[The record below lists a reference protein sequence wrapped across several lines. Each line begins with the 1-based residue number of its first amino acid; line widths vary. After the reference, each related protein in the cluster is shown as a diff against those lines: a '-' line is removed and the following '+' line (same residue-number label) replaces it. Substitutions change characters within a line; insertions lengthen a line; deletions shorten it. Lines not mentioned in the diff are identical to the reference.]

1 MAPRSADAWARVLA
15 ALRASPA
22 AFVARAGAEGLAA
35 ELLSE
40 LRSER
45 QSEPTK
51 GSLLSVIMEFPTQ
64 LWPDPTAA
72 EAAVSALLDTLAL
85 LPPRPA
91 ALRRPL
97 LLAATSVLAACG
109 ALAPASAATS
119 RLLPV
124 LLRAASGRATG
135 QEQRALQATA
145 CECLRELE
153 SCRPGL
159 LAGQLGLLRALQD
172 SRATQAHCLLFVITL
187 RNALRALAQVGPGA
201 PAGLHGLLV
210 ARTDRPQG
218 GEIQAWDWSLEA
230 PGAQWPGLWDWTLA
244 GEDIWD
250 PAVPLGQEGDWAEP
264 GPAPLDLPPPEAR
277 ELRAAVSQLLDLS
290 YLLTPPAQAQMLQQL
305 SQVLRAVRGQPPAL
319 LKPQLVRLLGTAR
332 VSLLHAVLA
341 AKDTFGEALFTAQ
354 DEALLLRRL
363 VGAAQHPALP
373 SPARLFYLHC
383 LLHFPENWPLGPA
396 GEEGTPVLLT
406 PSLATGLLPSLL
418 QDPPDLLA
426 RLHLLCLLCGEELSA
441 DGSRDCQGTE
451 DRALGYLQRLLASLR
466 QGAAQPGAPRSSV
479 TLCFRASYLATRCLA
494 SHPGALAQLTKGL
507 AELYQARP
515 CLAPHFV
522 DLLEQAREVLA
533 EPLGKALQQ
542 VAVAGAGGAQA
553 LQWHLQILT
562 KVAGAQPL
570 GPTLGFLWAAL
581 GQGGDWA
588 WEQALLG
595 TCRALLRGTELSGAG
610 PRDLANLLQ
619 ELARGLDDPDSRD
632 RGRLYYSLF
641 THLSGPKLGSAL
653 GPTRSTPMLGSSL
666 VEENEGFA
674 SALTVQEAQAPLQLR
689 RVSRQAKEPPVI
701 LGLTVEA
708 SETLYSLELRFR
720 ILGPYYEPLKAVQ
733 VPCLRPGA
741 SPKLLLL
748 PLEPRRPY
756 PALLDISVLY
766 ATPSGLTCYAQ
777 LPSLPIAFADLF
789 LPLPPSSPQVTH
801 PQTFHELW
809 ASCLPGGAESCMW
822 GPWWGQA
829 LETLVTKH
837 WEPFVMSATP
847 PTSYQVAIRLPP
859 SSQLLLQLEAAGEDG
874 VRVALRTDDW
884 AILPLA
890 GEYLRGLGATL

>member
-22 AFVARAGAEGLAA
+22 AFVARAGAEALAA

-45 QSEPTK
+45 LSEPTK
-51 GSLLSVIMEFPTQ
+51 VSLLVVILEFPTQ
-64 LWPDPTAA
+64 LWPDPAAA
-72 EAAVSALLDTLAL
+72 EAAASTLLDTLGL

-91 ALRRPL
+91 GLRRPL
-97 LLAATSVLAACG
+97 LLAITSVLAACG
-109 ALAPASAATS
+109 ALGPASAATS
-119 RLLPV
+119 RLLPM
-124 LLRAASGRATG
+124 LLQAATGRATG
-135 QEQRALQATA
+135 LEQRALQATA
-145 CECLRELE
+145 SECLRELE

-172 SRATQAHCLLFVITL
+172 TLSTQSHCLLLVLAL
-187 RNALRALAQVGPGA
+187 RNALRALAWAGPRA
-201 PAGLHGLLV
+201 PDGLHRLLA
-210 ARTDRPQG
+210 ARPEGPQH
-218 GEIQAWDWSLEA
+218 GERQAWDWSLKA
-230 PGAQWPGLWDWTLA
+230 PGAQWAGPWDWTLA
-244 GEDIWD
+244 GEDVWD
-250 PAVPLGQEGDWAEP
+250 WAGPSGQEVPWPEQGP
-264 GPAPLDLPPPEAR
+264 GPLDLTPPEAR
-277 ELRAAVSQLLDLS
+277 ELRATVSQLLDTS

-332 VSLLHAVLA
+332 VSLLHTVLA
-341 AKDTFGEALFTAQ
+341 LKDAFGEALFTAQ

-373 SPARLFYLHC
+373 PPARLFYLHC
-383 LLHFPENWPLGPA
+383 LLHFPENWPLGA
-396 GEEGTPVLLT
+396 VGEEAAPVLLT
-406 PSLATGLLPSLL
+406 ASLATGLLPSLL
-418 QDPPDLLA
+418 QEPPDLLA
-426 RLHLLCLLCGEELSA
+426 RLHLLCLLCGEELGS
-441 DGSRDCQGTE
+441 DGSRDCHGTE
-451 DRALGYLQRLLASLR
+451 DRALSYLQSLLASLR
-466 QGAAQPGAPRSSV
+466 QGAAQPGGPQSSA

-494 SHPGALAQLTKGL
+494 SHPGALAQLTDGL
-507 AELYQARP
+507 AALYRARP

-522 DLLEQAREVLA
+522 DLLEQAGAELA

-542 VAVAGAGGAQA
+542 VVVEGAGGAQA

-562 KVAGAQPL
+562 KVAGGQPL

-581 GQGGDWA
+581 GKGGDWA
-588 WEQALLG
+588 REQALLRA
-595 TCRALLRGTELSGAG
+595 CRALLRGTGLGGAA

-619 ELARGLDDPDSRD
+619 ELARSLDDPDGRD
-632 RGRLYYSLF
+632 RARLYYSLF

-653 GPTRSTPMLGSSL
+653 GPTRSTPMLCSSL
-666 VEENEGFA
+666 VEENVGFA
-674 SALTVQEAQAPLQLR
+674 SALTVQEARAPLQLR
-689 RVSRQAKEPPVI
+689 RAPQRPREPRVV

-708 SETLYSLELRFR
+708 SEILYSLELRFR
-720 ILGPYYEPLKAVQ
+720 VLGPHYEALEAVR

-741 SPKLLLL
+741 APKLLLL

-766 ATPSGLTCYAQ
+766 ATPSGLTCYTQ
-777 LPSLPIAFADLF
+777 LPSFPIAFADLF
-789 LPLPPSSPQVTH
+789 LPLLPCAFQ
-801 PQTFHELW
+801 ELW
-809 ASCLPGGAESCMW
+809 ASCLPGGVESCMW
-822 GPWWGQA
+822 GPWQGQA

-837 WEPFVMSATP
+837 WEPFIVSATP
-847 PTSYQVAIRLPP
+847 PTSYQVAIFLPP
-859 SSQLLLQLEAAGEDG
+859 SSHLLLQLEATGEEG

-890 GEYLRGLGATL
+890 GQYLRGLGAVA

>member
-1 MAPRSADAWARVLA
+1 MAPRGGDAWARVLA
-15 ALRASPA
+15 SLRASPA
-22 AFVARAGAEGLAA
+22 AFVARAGAEALAA

-40 LRSER
+40 LRSEKL
-45 QSEPTK
+45 SEPTK
-51 GSLLSVIMEFPTQ
+51 VSLLSVIMEFPTQ
-64 LWPDPTAA
+64 LWPDPTVA
-72 EAAVSALLDTLAL
+72 EAAASTLLDTLAL
-85 LPPRPA
+85 LPLRPA

-97 LLAATSVLAACG
+97 LLATTSVLASCG
-109 ALAPASAATS
+109 ALSPASATTS
-119 RLLPV
+119 RLLSM
-124 LLRAASGRATG
+124 LLRVATGRATG
-135 QEQRALQATA
+135 REQRALQGTA

-153 SCRPGL
+153 SCHPGL
-159 LAGQLGLLRALQD
+159 LMGQLGLLRALQD
-172 SRATQAHCLLFVITL
+172 TLGTQAHCLLFVLAL
-187 RNALRALAQVGPGA
+187 RNALRVLARTGSGA
-201 PAGLHGLLV
+201 PMGLQGLLTT
-210 ARTDRPQG
+210 RTRPQH
-218 GEIQAWDWSLEA
+218 GETLAWDWILEA
-230 PGAQWPGLWDWTLA
+230 PGAQWPGPWDWTLA

-250 PAVPLGQEGDWAEP
+250 RAAPSGQEGDWPEP
-264 GPAPLDLPPPEAR
+264 GVGPLDLTPPEAR
-277 ELRAAVSQLLDLS
+277 ELRATVSQLLDSS
-290 YLLTPPAQAQMLQQL
+290 YLLTPPAQAQLLQQL

-341 AKDTFGEALFTAQ
+341 SKDAFGEALFTAQ

-373 SPARLFYLHC
+373 PPARLFYLHC

-418 QDPPDLLA
+418 QDPPELLA
-426 RLHLLCLLCGEELSA
+426 RLHLLCLLCGEELGA
-441 DGSRDCQGTE
+441 DGNRDCQDME
-451 DRALGYLQRLLASLR
+451 DQALGYLQGLLAGLR
-466 QGAAQPGAPRSSV
+466 QGAAQPGGPRSSA
-479 TLCFRASYLATRCLA
+479 TLCFRASYLATCCLA

-522 DLLEQAREVLA
+522 DLLEQAGEVLS

-562 KVAGAQPL
+562 KVAGGQPL

-595 TCRALLRGTELSGAG
+595 ACRALLRGTGHSRAG
-610 PRDLANLLQ
+610 PQDLANLLQ
-619 ELARGLDDPDSRD
+619 ELAQGLDDPDSRD

-641 THLSGPKLGSAL
+641 THLSRPKLGSAL
-653 GPTRSTPMLGSSL
+653 GPTRSTPMLCSSL

-674 SALTVQEAQAPLQLR
+674 SSLTVQEAQAPLQLR
-689 RVSRQAKEPPVI
+689 RVPQQAKGPPVV

-708 SETLYSLELRFR
+708 SEILYSLELRFR
-720 ILGPYYEPLKAVQ
+720 VLGPHYEPLEAMQ
-733 VPCLRPGA
+733 VPCLHPGT

-756 PALLDISVLY
+756 PALLDISILY
-766 ATPSGLTCYAQ
+766 ATPSGLTCYSQ

-789 LPLPPSSPQVTH
+789 LPLQPSSPDRTH
-801 PQTFHELW
+801 PHTFHELW

-822 GPWWGQA
+822 GPWRGQA

-847 PTSYQVAIRLPP
+847 PISYQIAIRLPP

-890 GEYLRGLGATL
+890 GEYLRGLGAAA

>member
-1 MAPRSADAWARVLA
+1 MARRSGDAWARVIA

-22 AFVARAGAEGLAA
+22 AFVARAGAEALAA

-45 QSEPTK
+45 LSEPTK
-51 GSLLSVIMEFPTQ
+51 VSLLSVIMELPTQ
-64 LWPDPTAA
+64 LWPDPTTA
-72 EAAVSALLDTLAL
+72 EAAASTLLDTLAL
-85 LPPRPA
+85 LPPRPVA
-91 ALRRPL
+91 FRRPL
-97 LLAATSVLAACG
+97 LLATTSVLAACG
-109 ALAPASAATS
+109 ALGPASAATS
-119 RLLPV
+119 RLLHM
-124 LLRAASGRATG
+124 LLRAAAGRATG
-135 QEQRALQATA
+135 REERALQATA

-153 SCRPGL
+153 SCHPGL
-159 LAGQLGLLRALQD
+159 LACQLGLLRALQD
-172 SRATQAHCLLFVITL
+172 TLGTQAHCLLFVLTL
-187 RNALRALAQVGPGA
+187 RNALGTLARVGTQA
-201 PAGLHGLLV
+201 PMGLQGLLTT
-210 ARTDRPQG
+210 RTGPQH
-218 GEIQAWDWSLEA
+218 GEGQAWDWNLEA
-230 PGAQWPGLWDWTLA
+230 PGVQWPGPWNCTLA
-244 GEDIWD
+244 REE
-250 PAVPLGQEGDWAEP
+250 PSGQEGDWPEP
-264 GPAPLDLPPPEAR
+264 VAGPLDLTPPEAR
-277 ELRAAVSQLLDLS
+277 ELRAAVSQLLDAS

-341 AKDTFGEALFTAQ
+341 SKDAFGEALFTAQ

-373 SPARLFYLHC
+373 PPARLFYLHC

-396 GEEGTPVLLT
+396 GEEGAPVLLT

-426 RLHLLCLLCGEELSA
+426 RLHLLCLLCGEELGA
-441 DGSRDCQGTE
+441 DGNRDCQGTE
-451 DRALGYLQRLLASLR
+451 DQALGYLQELLASLR
-466 QGAAQPGAPRSSV
+466 QGAAQPGGPRSSA

-522 DLLEQAREVLA
+522 DLLEQAGEVLA

-542 VAVAGAGGAQA
+542 VAVAGTGGAQA

-562 KVAGAQPL
+562 KVAGGQPL
-570 GPTLGFLWAAL
+570 GPTLAFLWAAL
-581 GQGGDWA
+581 GQTGDWA

-595 TCRALLRGTELSGAG
+595 ACRALLRGTGLIRAQ

-632 RGRLYYSLF
+632 RGRLYYNLF
-641 THLSGPKLGSAL
+641 THLSGSKLGSAL
-653 GPTRSTPMLGSSL
+653 GPTRSMPMLCSSL

-674 SALTVQEAQAPLQLR
+674 SSLTVQEAQAPLQLK
-689 RVSRQAKEPPVI
+689 RVPQQAKGPPVV

-708 SETLYSLELRFR
+708 SEILYSLELRFR
-720 ILGPYYEPLKAVQ
+720 VLGPHYEPLEAIR

-777 LPSLPIAFADLF
+777 LPSLPVAFADLF
-789 LPLPPSSPQVTH
+789 LPLPSSSLDGTH
-801 PQTFHELW
+801 PHTFHELW

-822 GPWWGQA
+822 GPWQGQA

-837 WEPFVMSATP
+837 WEPFVMSAMP
-847 PTSYQVAIRLPP
+847 PTSYQVAICLPP
-859 SSQLLLQLEAAGEDG
+859 SSQLLLHLEAVGEDG
-874 VRVALRTDDW
+874 VRVTLRTDDW

-890 GEYLRGLGATL
+890 GEYLRGLGAAA

>member
-1 MAPRSADAWARVLA
+1 MAPRSGDAWARVLS

-22 AFVARAGAEGLAA
+22 AFVARAGAEALAA

-45 QSEPTK
+45 LSEPTK
-51 GSLLSVIMEFPTQ
+51 LSLLSVIMEFPTQ
-64 LWPDPTAA
+64 LWPDPSAA
-72 EAAVSALLDTLAL
+72 EAAAYTLLDTMAL
-85 LPPRPA
+85 LPPQPA

-97 LLAATSVLAACG
+97 LLATTSVLAACG
-109 ALAPASAATS
+109 ALGSASNATS
-119 RLLPV
+119 RLLSM
-124 LLRAASGRATG
+124 LLVAASGRATG
-135 QEQRALQATA
+135 PEQRALQATA

-153 SCRPGL
+153 SCLPGL

-172 SRATQAHCLLFVITL
+172 TLGTQAHCLLFVLAL
-187 RNALRALAQVGPGA
+187 RNALGALTRAGAGA
-201 PAGLHGLLV
+201 PTRLQGLL
-210 ARTDRPQG
+210 ATRTGPQR
-218 GEIQAWDWSLEA
+218 GETKAWDWSLVA
-230 PGAQWPGLWDWTLA
+230 PRAQWPGPWDWSLV
-244 GEDIWD
+244 GEDTWGRS
-250 PAVPLGQEGDWAEP
+250 VPSGQEGDWSEP
-264 GPAPLDLPPPEAR
+264 DASPLDLSPPEAR
-277 ELRAAVSQLLDLS
+277 ELRATVSQLLDTS

-305 SQVLRAVRGQPPAL
+305 SLVLRAVRGQPPAL

-341 AKDTFGEALFTAQ
+341 SKDAFGEALFTAQ

-373 SPARLFYLHC
+373 PPARLFYLHC

-396 GEEGTPVLLT
+396 GEESTPVLLT

-418 QDPPDLLA
+418 QDPPNLLA
-426 RLHLLCLLCGEELSA
+426 RLHLLCLLCREELGA
-441 DGSRDCQGTE
+441 DENRDCQGME
-451 DRALGYLQRLLASLR
+451 EQALGYLQGLLAGLR
-466 QGAAQPGAPRSSV
+466 QGAAQPGAPRSSA
-479 TLCFRASYLATRCLA
+479 TLCFRASYLATQCLA
-494 SHPGALAQLTKGL
+494 SHPGALAQLTRGL

-522 DLLEQAREVLA
+522 DLLEQAGEALA

-542 VAVAGAGGAQA
+542 VAVTRVGGAQA

-562 KVAGAQPL
+562 KVAGGQPL
-570 GPTLGFLWAAL
+570 GPTLGFLWAAR

-595 TCRALLRGTELSGAG
+595 ACRALLRGIGLSEAG
-610 PRDLANLLQ
+610 SRDLASLLQ
-619 ELARGLDDPDSRD
+619 ELARDLDDPDSRD

-653 GPTRSTPMLGSSL
+653 GPTHSMPMLCSSL

-674 SALTVQEAQAPLQLR
+674 SSLTVQEVQAPLQLR
-689 RVSRQAKEPPVI
+689 RIPQQAKGPPVI

-720 ILGPYYEPLKAVQ
+720 ILGPHYEPLEAMQ
-733 VPCLRPGA
+733 VPCLHPGA
-741 SPKLLLL
+741 FPKLLLL
-748 PLEPRRPY
+748 PLVPRRPY

-789 LPLPPSSPQVTH
+789 LPLLPPPLERTH
-801 PQTFHELW
+801 PPTFQELW

-822 GPWWGQA
+822 GPWQGQA

-837 WEPFVMSATP
+837 WKPFVVSATP
-847 PTSYQVAIRLPP
+847 PTNYQVAIHLPP
-859 SSQLLLQLEAAGEDG
+859 SSQLLLQLEAAGDNG

-890 GEYLRGLGATL
+890 GEYLRGLGAAA

>member
-1 MAPRSADAWARVLA
+1 MGPRSADAWARVLA

-22 AFVARAGAEGLAA
+22 AFVARAGAEALAA

-45 QSEPTK
+45 LSEPTK
-51 GSLLSVIMEFPTQ
+51 VSLLAAILEFPTQ

-97 LLAATSVLAACG
+97 LLAATSVLASCG

-119 RLLPV
+119 RLLCV
-124 LLRAASGRATG
+124 LLRAAAGRAAG
-135 QEQRALQATA
+135 PEQRAVRATA

-153 SCRPGL
+153 SCHPGL

-172 SRATQAHCLLFVITL
+172 TLGTQAHCLLFVLTL
-187 RNALRALAQVGPGA
+187 RDALGALARAGPGA
-201 PAGLHGLLV
+201 PAGLHGLP
-210 ARTDRPQG
+210 D
-218 GEIQAWDWSLEA
+218 S
-230 PGAQWPGLWDWTLA
+230 PGAQWPGPWDWSLA
-244 GEDIWD
+244 GEDVRD
-250 PAVPLGQEGDWAEP
+250 PAAPVGREGGRPEP
-264 GPAPLDLPPPEAR
+264 SAGPLDLTPPEAR
-277 ELRAAVSQLLDLS
+277 ELRAAVSQLLDAS

-305 SQVLRAVRGQPPAL
+305 SQVLRTVRGQPPAL

-341 AKDTFGEALFTAQ
+341 SKDAFGEALFTAQ

-373 SPARLFYLHC
+373 SPARLFCLHC

-426 RLHLLCLLCGEELSA
+426 RLHLLCLLCGEELGA
-441 DGSRDCQGTE
+441 DGRRDCQGTE
-451 DRALGYLQRLLASLR
+451 DQVLLYLQGLLASLR

-522 DLLEQAREVLA
+522 DLLEQAGEVLA

-562 KVAGAQPL
+562 KVAGGQPL

-595 TCRALLRGTELSGAG
+595 ACRALLRGTDLSGAG
-610 PRDLANLLQ
+610 PRNLANLLQ

-641 THLSGPKLGSAL
+641 THLSGSKLGSAL

-689 RVSRQAKEPPVI
+689 RVPQQAKEPPVI

-708 SETLYSLELRFR
+708 SEILYSLELRFR
-720 ILGPYYEPLKAVQ
+720 VLGPHYEPLEAVQ

-756 PALLDISVLY
+756 PTLLDVSVLY
-766 ATPSGLTCYAQ
+766 ATPGGLTCYAQ

-789 LPLPPSSPQVTH
+789 LPLPPPSPEVTH
-801 PQTFHELW
+801 PPTFQELW

-822 GPWWGQA
+822 GPWQGQA

-847 PTSYQVAIRLPP
+847 PTSYRVAIRLPP